1 MSLFYKGRRE
11 TPSRCRGE
19 CVSLPY
25 REDDIL
31 LLSLCIGECVPL
43 LYRED
48 DLLLL
53 CAEERVCSP
62 HRGESV
68 PLLSVEEADSF
79 SVQRRECLLST
90 EDTPYVE
97 MQRKYKPRE
106 LQNTGIRYITSTRDT
121 RDVRDIRGT
130 PASVWRNT
138 YEIQA
143 KRASEPKVYTYTR
156 IHYRTGRP
164 PIKSTRWGRPYPPPR

>member
-1 MSLFYKGRRE
+1 M
-11 TPSRCRGE
+11 
-19 CVSLPY
+19 
-25 REDDIL
+25 
-31 LLSLCIGECVPL
+31 
-43 LYRED
+43 
-48 DLLLL
+48 
-53 CAEERVCSP
+53 CSP

-143 KRASEPKVYTYTR
+143 KRASEPKVYTYPP
-156 IHYRTGRP
+156 IHHRTG
-164 PIKSTRWGRPYPPPR
+164 GGGPPPPPLQPQEGGGGTAEHSNIFIPNGLKSNNSYTQWPKYEKSLHPMA